1 MTTDKF
7 SDGSSSGYVELPV
20 PAAWLTWTRGDA
32 KLAAIKDADPG
43 AYFGGWKAF
52 VKGRNEEEIEL
63 PKLPIPV
70 VTRTSEDG
78 KHQYQVYSTNVLNF
92 VPVIHRTRF
101 ELRTRVK
108 DEETGREYEK
118 TAQVSKTR
126 KDGFTPNRQVFGV
139 VYSADLKQTAYAV
152 LKVNK
157 WSSFITFEKAGQ
169 AWQKIQKSGHLAIR
183 QYGTIGDK
191 GAPKFDVYGQS
202 RSTPIE
208 AIGLSTARFI
218 PITAELDAPYESVV
232 EWKNCP
238 MWNRDGEVEE
248 PAIKS
253 IKEKFLALCTDM
265 GLTNVEIEQILA
277 ENEKEYSKALAALSE
292 NPFGGE

>member
-1 MTTDKF
+1 MTSDKF

-32 KLAAIKDADPG
+32 KLAAIKDADPA

-52 VKGRNEEEIEL
+52 VKGRTEEDADL
-63 PKLPIPV
+63 PKLPIPI

-78 KHQYQVYSTNVLNF
+78 KHQYQVYSTNVLSF
-92 VPVIHRTRF
+92 VPIIHRTRF
-101 ELRTRVK
+101 ELRSRVK

-118 TAQVSKTR
+118 TVQVSKNR
-126 KDGFTPNRQVFGV
+126 KDGYAPNRQVFGIA
-139 VYSADLKQTAYAV
+139 YSADMKQTAYAV

-169 AWQKIQKSGHLAIR
+169 TWQKVQKAGALAVR

-191 GAPKFDVYGQS
+191 GSPKFEVYGQS

-208 AIGLSTARFI
+208 AVGVGTAKFI
-218 PITAELDAPYESVV
+218 PITPELDALYESVV

-253 IKEKFLALCTDM
+253 IKEKFLALCTELN
-265 GLTNVEIEQILA
+265 LTNVEIEQILK
-277 ENEKEYSKALAALSE
+277 ENDKDYSKALAALTE
-292 NPFGGE
+292 NPFGEE